1 MLFLVL
7 KGIGYGLIMALML
20 GPVFFTL
27 IRTSIDKDF
36 FSGALLAVGIA
47 LSEGIIIT
55 ISYLGVAIIEK
66 NYTVRLLMSIAG
78 GGIMLALGSFYVF
91 RSSDNDTKSQGKVLK
106 NNSQKIRYILEGFIL
121 NILNPPLYILWIG
134 VIGNEVLDN
143 DYNYIQVSILFSIT
157 IITIFL
163 TDLLKAYLADKISNF
178 LDSKT
183 LVLVDKGI
191 GVVLFGFGFYLLYFG
206 VFGI

>member
-1 MLFLVL
+1 MLFLIL
-7 KGIGYGLIMALML
+7 KGIIYGLGMALML

-55 ISYLGVAIIEK
+55 VSYLGVSVIEK
-66 NYTVRLLMSIAG
+66 NYFVRLLMSIAG
-78 GGIMLALGSFYVF
+78 GGIMLALGSFYIF
-91 RSSDNDTKSQGKVLK
+91 RSSDTEPKPQGKILE
-106 NNSQKIRYILEGFIL
+106 NNSKKVRYILEGFIL

-143 DYNYIQVSILFSIT
+143 NYNYIQVSVLFST
-157 IITIFL
+157 TVITIFL
-163 TDLLKAYLADKISNF
+163 TDLLKAFLADKISNL
-178 LDSKT
+178 LDTKT
-183 LVLVDKGI
+183 LLLIDKGI
-191 GVVLFGFGFYLLYFG
+191 GIVLFGFGFYLLYFG